1 VMANNAENIKKYSDG
16 KKFTAD
22 PVSIAD
28 MS

>member
-1 VMANNAENIKKYSDG
+1 MANNAENIKKYNDG

-22 PVSIAD
+22 PISIVD